1 MKIITTKT
9 KILIL
14 PITLLWELGCGI
26 NSYAGSTT
34 ANLSVSASVIANV
47 DVVSHPVAFQN
58 IDVRQR
64 DATVKSALNI
74 KLSSGVVASISLNQ
88 GQHPSSS
95 SSDAVPLRE
104 MISST
109 GVKLAYTIL
118 QNDGVTAWGDT
129 GETSATYV
137 GKGTNDSM
145 EVNFK
150 INGGQNVPAGVYTDT
165 VIATIKF

>member
-1 MKIITTKT
+1 M
-9 KILIL
+9 LIL
-14 PITLLWELGCGI
+14 SISLMWVLGSMV
-26 NSYAGSTT
+26 NSYARSTT
-34 ANLSVSASVIANV
+34 DNLSVSASVIANV
-47 DVVSHPVAFQN
+47 DVVSHPVVFQD

-64 DATVKSALNI
+64 DAIVKSTLNI
-74 KLSSGVVASISLNQ
+74 KLSSGVGASISLNQ

-95 SSDAVPLRE
+95 SSDAAPLRE

-129 GETSATYV
+129 GDTSATYI
-137 GKGTNDSM
+137 GKGINESM

-150 INGGQNVPAGVYTDT
+150 INSGQNVPAGVYTDT

>member
-1 MKIITTKT
+1 M
-9 KILIL
+9 
-14 PITLLWELGCGI
+14 
-26 NSYAGSTT
+26 S
-34 ANLSVSASVIANV
+34 
-47 DVVSHPVAFQN
+47 D
-58 IDVRQR
+58 
-64 DATVKSALNI
+64 I
-74 KLSSGVVASISLNQ
+74 KLSSGVGASISLNQ